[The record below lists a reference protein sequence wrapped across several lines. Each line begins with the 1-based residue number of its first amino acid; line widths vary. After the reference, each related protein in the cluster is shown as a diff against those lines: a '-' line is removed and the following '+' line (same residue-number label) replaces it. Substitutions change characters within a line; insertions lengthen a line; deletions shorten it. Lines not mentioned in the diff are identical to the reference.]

1 MGLERSERKLP
12 QIDPS
17 ALVGRAD
24 ADVVG
29 PRATA
34 ALIDAFR
41 SGLVTADD
49 ILQRTGEL
57 GKTKKKAELM
67 SLQEQMSP
75 EAVQARQVARQA
87 QTSQNQQVVDTAGLA
102 KQAKET
108 ELQAAIWKAQAAPG
122 DYELKLNALTRA
134 GINVPVSLEGGL
146 NDAQRA
152 QIDQEFADL
161 SDFTTQQALADQFI
175 KGTDAKDLNL
185 KHTDAAGNVIEEVRP
200 GGMILGPDRQPIS
213 PEKFKQAVQY
223 RQTPYNLWK
232 AQGKN
237 KFGNL
242 FGAAGTV
249 TAPAAPAAPVD
260 PAAAARARAQMVN
273 AGVPATQAVAI
284 PDTQV
289 VAPRAAVPAAKPVVG
304 ATPEL
309 GSTTPAGGIVTTIT
323 EPKKDIKAIP
333 SEGVKQLGLA
343 NQAFQIS
350 RRLDEAYRN
359 LIESDPIFTGLIAGS
374 ITKAVAGK
382 RWNDKIA
389 AFEREATA
397 ILAPIAKGTYNET
410 GVLSDKDVARYKD
423 VIPDLRDNP
432 SVGQQKIRSLLQE
445 TDQSYANIL
454 DHWKR
459 AGYDTTGFED
469 KMTGASGGAAP
480 AATAEPTGAGPVVTL
495 PGVGKVQRLSNG
507 QYRRV
512 P

>member
-1 MGLERSERKLP
+1 MALERSERRLP

-17 ALVGRAD
+17 SLIGRAD

-29 PRATA
+29 PRATS

-41 SGLVTADD
+41 SGIVTADD

-75 EAVQARQVARQA
+75 EAQQARGLARQA
-87 QTSQNQQVVDTAGLA
+87 QTAQNQQVVDTAGLA
-102 KQAKET
+102 RQAKET

-134 GINVPVSLEGGL
+134 GISVPVSLEGGL

-152 QIDQEFADL
+152 QIDQEFSDL
-161 SDFTTQQALADQFI
+161 SDYTTQQAMADQYI

-242 FGAAGTV
+242 FGPAGQVSPTSPPV
-249 TAPAAPAAPVD
+249 GQVD

-273 AGVPATQAVAI
+273 AGMPSAQAVGI
-284 PDTQV
+284 PDAQV
-289 VAPRAAVPAAKPVVG
+289 VAPRSVPVAKPVVG

-309 GSTTPAGGIVTTIT
+309 GSTTPGGGIVTTIT
-323 EPKKDIKAIP
+323 EPKKDIKQIP

-350 RRLDEAYRN
+350 RRLDQAYSS

-374 ITKAVAGK
+374 ITKAAAGK

-432 SVGQQKIRSLLQE
+432 SIGQQKIRSLLRE

-469 KMTGASGGAAP
+469 KMTGASGGAAAP
-480 AATAEPTGAGPVVTL
+480 AATSEAAGPVVNI
-495 PGVGKVQRLSNG
+495 PGVGRVQRLSNG

-512 P
+512 Q